1 MKEVYENSDLTMV
14 SFCKSILE
22 NEGIAC
28 FIRNENTRSFG
39 MDVLGYSQPPTH
51 DPVLCIANDD
61 EWERAVELLG
71 QYAQR
76 GEVAAEPDAGWLC
89 PQCKESVPATFDS
102 CWNCQ
107 TSKPES

>member
-22 NEGIAC
+22 GEGIDC

-39 MDVLGYSQPPTH
+39 MDILGYNQAPTH
-51 DPVLCIANDD
+51 DPVLCIADD
-61 EWERAVELLG
+61 SELERAQSLINR
-71 QYAQR
+71 YARHNDLPPALSADWQ
-76 GEVAAEPDAGWLC
+76 C
-89 PQCKESVPATFDS
+89 PQCKESVPASFES

-107 TSKPES
+107 TLKSDI